1 MHPYLP
7 SNTPVHCYQKKKIY
21 YHVYAWILKIN
32 DFITVL
38 PTFICLKRSK
48 TTKQK
53 ADEQGNKKKREENEN
68 ELKT

>member
-7 SNTPVHCYQKKKIY
+7 SNTPVHCYQKKIY